1 MPGARAT
8 TPATPPAGSI
18 RPAARAAGI
27 TRRIPARGPVA
38 VVVKGYPR
46 LSETFIAQ
54 EILALERRGLD
65 LVIVSL
71 RRPTDRFTHP
81 IHAEIRSPVRYL
93 PEYLHEAPGRVLGA
107 WRRARRLPGYRRAR
121 ATWLADLARDRTRNR
136 VRRFGQALVLA
147 AELGAVESIHAHFLH
162 TPASVARYAGAM
174 LGIGW
179 SFSAHAK
186 DVWTTPDWEKREK
199 LADARFGVTCTRA
212 NQEHLAAL
220 APSPGAV
227 ELVYH
232 GLDPRR
238 FPSRMAE
245 RAARDGSD
253 PADPVRIL
261 SVGRLVDKKGF
272 DDLLAALAMLPPELA
287 WTLDVVGGGP
297 LEERLRRQAA
307 ALGLGERVRWRGSLP
322 HDRVVE
328 YAVRADLFALA
339 SRISPGGDRDG
350 LPNVLMEAQLLG
362 AACVATRVSAIP
374 ELIEHEVNGLLAPP
388 RDSGALAAALERAIA
403 DPALRARLAGT
414 GRRTVA
420 ARFSFEEGI
429 ERIAAK
435 LEAGPASKHL
445 EPRGS

>member
-1 MPGARAT
+1 M
-8 TPATPPAGSI
+8 
-18 RPAARAAGI
+18 
-27 TRRIPARGPVA
+27 RGPVA

-54 EILALERRGLD
+54 EILALERRGIE

-81 IHAEIRSPVRYL
+81 IHAEIRSPVHYL
-93 PEYLHEAPGRVLGA
+93 PEYLHEAPGRVLRA
-107 WRRARRLPGYRRAR
+107 WKTARRLPGYARAR
-121 ATWLADLARDRTRNR
+121 STWLADLARDRTPNR

-147 AELGAVESIHAHFLH
+147 SELGRVGSLHAHFLH
-162 TPASVARYAGAM
+162 TPASVARYASVL

-186 DVWTTPDWEKREK
+186 DVWTTPAWEKREK

-212 NQEHLAAL
+212 NLDHLAAL

-232 GLDPRR
+232 GLDLRR
-238 FPSRMAE
+238 FPSRVAE

-272 DDLLAALAMLPPELA
+272 DDLLDALAMLPPGFA
-287 WTLDVVGGGP
+287 WRLDVVGSGV
-297 LEERLRRQAA
+297 LEGRLRQQAA
-307 ALGLGERVRWRGSLP
+307 ALGLGGRVRWRGSLP

-328 YAVRADLFALA
+328 DVSGADLFALA
-339 SRISPGGDRDG
+339 SRISAGGDRDG

-374 ELIEHEVNGLLAPP
+374 ELIEHEVNGLLVPP
-388 RDSGALAAALERAIA
+388 RDPGALAAALERAVA
-403 DPALRARLAGT
+403 DPGLRAKLAEA
-414 GRRTVA
+414 GRRTVT
-420 ARFSFEEGI
+420 ARFSFEGGV

-435 LEAGPASKHL
+435 LGATSGPASTL
-445 EPRGS
+445 GLADVRDAPRLAS

>member
-1 MPGARAT
+1 M
-8 TPATPPAGSI
+8 
-18 RPAARAAGI
+18 
-27 TRRIPARGPVA
+27 RRPVA

-54 EILALERRGLD
+54 EILALERHGID

-81 IHAEIRSPVRYL
+81 VHAEIRSPVHYL
-93 PEYLHEAPGRVLGA
+93 PEYLHQAPGRVLQA
-107 WRRARRLPGYRRAR
+107 WKRARRLPGYVRAR
-121 ATWLADLARDRTRNR
+121 STWLADLARDRTPNR
-136 VRRFGQALVLA
+136 IRRFGQALVLA
-147 AELGAVESIHAHFLH
+147 AELGPVESIHAHFLH
-162 TPASVARYAGAM
+162 TPASVARYASAM
-174 LGIGW
+174 RGIGW

-186 DVWTTPDWEKREK
+186 DVWTTPEWEKREK

-212 NQEHLAAL
+212 NLEHLVAL

-232 GLDPRR
+232 GLDLRR
-238 FPSRMAE
+238 FPPRVAE

-253 PADPVRIL
+253 PVHPVRIL

-272 DDLLAALAMLPPELA
+272 DDLLAALALLPPGLA
-287 WTLDVVGGGP
+287 WSLDVVGGGP
-297 LEERLRRQAA
+297 LQGRLRRQAA

-328 YAVRADLFALA
+328 HAAGADLFALA
-339 SRISPGGDRDG
+339 SRISARGDRDG

-374 ELIEHEVNGLLAPP
+374 ELVEHEVNGLLVPS
-388 RDSGALAAALERAIA
+388 RDPAALAAALERAIV
-403 DPALRARLAGT
+403 DPALRARLAKAA
-414 GRRTVA
+414 RRTVT
-420 ARFSFEEGI
+420 ARFSFEDGI
-429 ERIAAK
+429 GRIAAK
-435 LEAGPASKHL
+435 LGSVSGPASK
-445 EPRGS
+445 PRPAGSVRDVPGLAS

>member
-1 MPGARAT
+1 M
-8 TPATPPAGSI
+8 
-18 RPAARAAGI
+18 
-27 TRRIPARGPVA
+27 RGPVA

-81 IHAEIRSPVRYL
+81 IHAEIRSPVHYL
-93 PEYLHEAPGRVLGA
+93 PEYLHEAPGRVLRA
-107 WRRARRLPGYRRAR
+107 WRKARRLPGYRRAR
-121 ATWLADLARDRTRNR
+121 AMWLADLARDRTRNR

-147 AELGAVESIHAHFLH
+147 AELGGIGSIHAHFLH
-162 TPASVARYAGAM
+162 TPASVARYASAM
-174 LGIGW
+174 RGIGW

-186 DVWTTPDWEKREK
+186 DVWTTPEWEKREK
-199 LADARFGVTCTRA
+199 LAGARFGVTCTRV
-212 NQEHLAAL
+212 NLEHLVAL

-232 GLDPRR
+232 GLDLRR
-238 FPSRMAE
+238 FPSRVVE

-272 DDLLAALAMLPPELA
+272 DDLLDALALLPPGLA
-287 WTLDVVGGGP
+287 WRLDVVGGGP
-297 LEERLRRQAA
+297 REEWLRRQAA
-307 ALGLGERVRWRGSLP
+307 ALGLRERVCWRGSLP

-328 YAVRADLFALA
+328 HAAGADLFALA
-339 SRISPGGDRDG
+339 SRISAGGDRDG

-362 AACVATRVSAIP
+362 AACVATRMSAIP
-374 ELIEHEVNGLLAPP
+374 ELIEHEVNGLLVPP
-388 RDSGALAAALERAIA
+388 RDPGALAAALERAIT
-403 DPALRARLAGT
+403 DSALRARLAEA
-414 GRRTVA
+414 GRCMVT

-435 LEAGPASKHL
+435 LGATSDPAPTPGPADVPDA
-445 EPRGS
+445 PRLAS

>member
-1 MPGARAT
+1 MH
-8 TPATPPAGSI
+8 
-18 RPAARAAGI
+18 
-27 TRRIPARGPVA
+27 GPVA

-54 EILALERRGLD
+54 EILALERHGLA

-81 IHAEIRSPVRYL
+81 IHAEVRSPVHYL
-93 PEYLHEAPGRVLGA
+93 PEYLHEAPGRVLRA
-107 WRRARRLPGYRRAR
+107 WKTARRLPGYARAR
-121 ATWLADLARDRTRNR
+121 STWLADLARDRTRNR

-147 AELGAVESIHAHFLH
+147 AELGPFESVHAHFLH
-162 TPASVARYAGAM
+162 TPASVARYASAM
-174 LGIGW
+174 RGVGW

-186 DVWTTPDWEKREK
+186 DVWTTPEWEKREK

-212 NQEHLAAL
+212 NLEHLAAL
-220 APSPGAV
+220 APAPDTV

-232 GLDPRR
+232 GLDLGR
-238 FPSRMAE
+238 FPARVEE

-272 DDLLAALAMLPPELA
+272 DDLLAALAMLPPGLA
-287 WTLDVVGGGP
+287 WSLDVVGGGP

-322 HDRVVE
+322 HDRVAE
-328 YAVRADLFALA
+328 LFAGADLFALA
-339 SRISPGGDRDG
+339 SRISADGDRDG

-388 RDSGALAAALERAIA
+388 RDPGALAAALERAIA
-403 DPALRARLAGT
+403 DPALRAGLAEA
-414 GRRTVA
+414 GRRTVT

-429 ERIAAK
+429 ERLAAK
-435 LEAGPASKHL
+435 LEAGPASK
-445 EPRGS
+445 PDPAGVRDPPAR